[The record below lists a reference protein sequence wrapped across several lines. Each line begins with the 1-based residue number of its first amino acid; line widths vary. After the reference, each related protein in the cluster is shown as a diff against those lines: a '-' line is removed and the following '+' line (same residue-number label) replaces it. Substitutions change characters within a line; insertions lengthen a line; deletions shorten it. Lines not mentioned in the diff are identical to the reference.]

1 MITSF
6 ISILTAVP
14 LWELLLIFFAKMIE
28 VSLGTLR
35 HILINKGYRKQ
46 GTILSFFEIMLWV
59 FVASTVINGIAE
71 APIKGL
77 IYSLGFS
84 AGVYIG
90 SRLESRIAVGRV
102 LVQVITSE
110 EIGRN
115 MVSVLRD
122 QGYGVTTINAEGLE
136 SGKLILMLFAKRL
149 KKEKIIEIIYEVDKS
164 ALVVVSAVD
173 VLNGGFYPTWK
184 RLGK

>member
-1 MITSF
+1 MITSL

-14 LWELLLIFFAKMIE
+14 LWELLLIFSAKMIE

-77 IYSLGFS
+77 IY
-84 AGVYIG
+84 
-90 SRLESRIAVGRV
+90 RC
-102 LVQVITSE
+102 
-110 EIGRN
+110 
-115 MVSVLRD
+115 
-122 QGYGVTTINAEGLE
+122 
-136 SGKLILMLFAKRL
+136 
-149 KKEKIIEIIYEVDKS
+149 
-164 ALVVVSAVD
+164 
-173 VLNGGFYPTWK
+173 
-184 RLGK
+184 